1 MTKNNC
7 ADFICVVMLMNRR
20 RWCKYILYFFLFVI
34 ALIGNVSVSK
44 SATKRNVIFVSTDG
58 KENAPGDINH
68 PKSSLQEALN
78 LAHPGT
84 TIYLRKGTYKGSYV
98 FHHSGSRKRGY
109 ITVSAYKKEKVT
121 ISNQKNA
128 DGAAFNLNG
137 CHYIRIQNL
146 NIANLEAK
154 NVYGVL
160 LANSEHHIT
169 IKKCEFKKIVTTY
182 PGTEYTPGGNSNA
195 ILLLGQKKKSI
206 HHIYITGN
214 KIHDNINGWSEN
226 ISITGNCTRV
236 FVRNNKVFNNTNI
249 GIDFYGNAHY
259 CSKPSLDQPRFCECT
274 GNTVYN
280 CKSPFAENAGIYI
293 DGAKNILLKKNKV
306 YNNFYGIEIGSEE
319 WGKHHSPKNR
329 VQNVV
334 VTNNLLYKNIQCG
347 LRLGGWTNDNRTGVV
362 YNCKIIHNDF
372 TKGNSK
378 DGTEIILAKCDNILF
393 KGNRFKNN
401 ANCKSVIYYDEKI
414 DKSKITNIKFR

>member
-1 MTKNNC
+1 MT
-7 ADFICVVMLMNRR
+7 
-20 RWCKYILYFFLFVI
+20 
-34 ALIGNVSVSK
+34 
-44 SATKRNVIFVSTDG
+44 
-58 KENAPGDINH
+58 
-68 PKSSLQEALN
+68 
-78 LAHPGT
+78 
-84 TIYLRKGTYKGSYV
+84 
-98 FHHSGSRKRGY
+98 
-109 ITVSAYKKEKVT
+109 
-121 ISNQKNA
+121 
-128 DGAAFNLNG
+128 
-137 CHYIRIQNL
+137 
-146 NIANLEAK
+146 
-154 NVYGVL
+154 
-160 LANSEHHIT
+160 NSEHHIT
-169 IKKCEFKKIVTTY
+169 IRKCEFSKLVTTY
-182 PGTEYTPGGNSNA
+182 PGTVFAPGGNSNA
-195 ILLLGQKKKSI
+195 ILLLGQKRKSI

-214 KIHDNINGWSEN
+214 KIHDNVNGWSEN
-226 ISITGNCTRV
+226 ISIAGNCTQV
-236 FVRNNKVFNNTNI
+236 FLRNNKVFNNTNI

-280 CKSPFAENAGIYI
+280 CKSPFVKNAGIYI
-293 DGAKNILLKKNKV
+293 DGAKNIMLKKNKV

-319 WGKHHSPKNR
+319 WGKHHSPINR

-378 DGTEIILAKCDNILF
+378 DGTEIILSKCDNILF

-401 ANCKSVIYYDEKI
+401 ANCKSVIYYDEDI